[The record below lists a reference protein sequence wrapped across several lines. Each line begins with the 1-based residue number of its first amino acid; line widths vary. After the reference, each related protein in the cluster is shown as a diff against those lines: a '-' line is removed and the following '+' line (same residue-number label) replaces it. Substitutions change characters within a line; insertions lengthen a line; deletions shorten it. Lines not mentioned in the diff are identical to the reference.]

1 MTKDNSTWTQ
11 HLIADIKRIEQLRKR
26 FTLIDKDH
34 ISWTETYIDNDT
46 GNEWLYYRV
55 DTCLQGGGYPILA
68 RQPLPD
74 TQQLIRL
81 SLFSQNDDE
90 VFATCRTLVDNE
102 QTKKIDFRADLI
114 NALEN
119 IADSQRQK
127 KVIALTGLDN
137 ALNRRET
144 LGKTFE
150 QIIADA
156 EYFKSIADRADK
168 LKLNKRTNA

>member
-1 MTKDNSTWTQ
+1 MTQ
-11 HLIADIKRIEQLRKR
+11 HLIAGIEKIEELRKR
-26 FTLIDKDH
+26 FTLVGNDNS
-34 ISWTETYIDNDT
+34 SWTETYIDSKS

-55 DTCLQGGGYPILA
+55 DTCLQGGGYPIFA

-81 SLFSQNDDE
+81 SLYSQSDDE
-90 VFATCRTLVDNE
+90 VFAACCTLVDNE

-119 IADSQRQK
+119 IADNQRQK

-144 LGKTFE
+144 LGKTFG
-150 QIIADA
+150 QIGEDA

-168 LKLNKRTNA
+168 LKRDKKTNA